1 MARLAHPL
9 FPHRHNA
16 DGSYDSICTAC
27 AATVATTR
35 TEHQLSLPE
44 LSHICDP
51 VRVYQFG
58 EGGRAFDPPQPR
70 RRAAEN

>member
-16 DGSYDSICTAC
+16 DGSYDSICTEC

-35 TEHQLSLPE
+35 TEDQLYLPE
-44 LSHICDP
+44 LSHMCDP
-51 VRVYQFG
+51 LRLYHFG
-58 EGGRAFDPPQPR
+58 EGSRPLDPPQSR